1 MGVLDGKHALVTGG
15 GSGVGAAIARAL
27 SEAGATVTVSGRRRA
42 PLEDIAARLPSSFA
56 VEADVTDEASVD
68 AMYRAAQTACG
79 PVDIVVA
86 NAGTA
91 ASAPF
96 ATTER
101 DLWERMIAV
110 NLTGVYLTWRYGL
123 IQMADRGWG
132 RLISVAST
140 AGLKGYGYVAAYCAA
155 KHGVV
160 GLTRA
165 VALETAKTGI
175 TANALCPGFTETP
188 MLDESIANIVAKTGQ
203 TAPAARAALAAS
215 NPQGRFIR
223 PEEVAQAA
231 LWLCGPGS
239 DAVTGQAISISGG
252 ETW

>member
-1 MGVLDGKHALVTGG
+1 LGVLDGKHVLVTGG

-27 SEAGATVTVSGRRRA
+27 SNAGAAVTVSGRRRG
-42 PLEDIAARLPSSFA
+42 PLEDIAAQLPASFA
-56 VEADVTDEASVD
+56 VEADVTDEASVE
-68 AMYRAAQTACG
+68 AMYRAAQAAYG

-91 ASAPF
+91 ESAPF
-96 ATTER
+96 VTTER

-110 NLTGVYLTWRYGL
+110 NLTGVYLTWRHGL
-123 IQMADRGWG
+123 NQMADRGWG

-165 VALETAKTGI
+165 VAVETAKSGI

-188 MLDESIANIVAKTGQ
+188 MLQASIANIIAKTGKTEQ
-203 TAPAARAALAAS
+203 AARAALAAS
-215 NPQGRFIR
+215 NPQGRFIQ

>member
-1 MGVLDGKHALVTGG
+1 LGVLDGKHALVTGG

-27 SEAGATVTVSGRRRA
+27 SEAGAVVTVAGRRRG
-42 PLEDIAARLPSSFA
+42 PLENIAARLPSSFA
-56 VEADVTDEASVD
+56 VEADVTDEASVESL
-68 AMYRAAQTACG
+68 YRAAQAACG

-86 NAGTA
+86 NAGAA
-91 ASAPF
+91 ASELF

-175 TANALCPGFTETP
+175 TANALCPGFTETA
-188 MLDESIANIVAKTGQ
+188 MLQESIANIAAKTGQ
-203 TAPAARAALAAS
+203 TEPAARAALAAS
-215 NPQGRFIR
+215 NPQGRFIQ

>member
-1 MGVLDGKHALVTGG
+1 MLDGKHALVTGG

-27 SEAGATVTVSGRRRA
+27 SEAGAAVTVAGRRRG

-79 PVDIVVA
+79 PVDIVIA

-91 ASAPF
+91 ESAPF

-160 GLTRA
+160 GLARA
-165 VALETAKTGI
+165 VAVETAKSGI

-188 MLDESIANIVAKTGQ
+188 MLQESIANIVAKTGK
-203 TAPAARAALAAS
+203 TEPAARAALAAS

>member
-27 SEAGATVTVSGRRRA
+27 SEAGAAVTVAGRRRG

-68 AMYRAAQTACG
+68 AMYRAAQSACG

-91 ASAPF
+91 ASERF

-203 TAPAARAALAAS
+203 TEPAARAALAAS

>member
-1 MGVLDGKHALVTGG
+1 MGSLDGKHALVTGG

-27 SEAGATVTVSGRRRA
+27 SEAGAAVTVSGRRRG

-68 AMYRAAQTACG
+68 AMYRAAQAACG

-91 ASAPF
+91 ESERF
-96 ATTER
+96 AATER

-140 AGLKGYGYVAAYCAA
+140 AGLKGYAYVAAYCAA

-188 MLDESIANIVAKTGQ
+188 MLQASIANIVAKTGKTEQ
-203 TAPAARAALAAS
+203 AARAALAAS

-223 PEEVAQAA
+223 PEEVAEAT

>member
-1 MGVLDGKHALVTGG
+1 MVTGG
-15 GSGVGAAIARAL
+15 GSGMGAAIARAL
-27 SEAGATVTVSGRRRA
+27 SEAGAAVTVSGRRRG
-42 PLEDIAARLPSSFA
+42 PLEDIAAQLPASFA
-56 VEADVTDEASVD
+56 IEADVTDEASVE
-68 AMYRAAQTACG
+68 AMYRAAQAACG

-86 NAGTA
+86 NAGA
-91 ASAPF
+91 AESERF
-96 ATTER
+96 AQTER
-101 DLWERMIAV
+101 DLWERSIAV
-110 NLTGVYLTWRYGL
+110 NLTGVYLTWRHGL

-140 AGLKGYGYVAAYCAA
+140 AGLKGYAYVAAYCAA

-188 MLDESIANIVAKTGQ
+188 MLDASIANIAAKTGQ
-203 TAPAARAALAAS
+203 TEQAARAALAAS
-215 NPQGRFIR
+215 NPQGRFIQ
-223 PEEVAQAA
+223 PEDVARAA